1 MKISSDFV
9 LREIAGEY
17 IVIPTGE
24 KALKLNGLITLNE
37 TGVFLWRLLQGG
49 AEEKE
54 LLSALTAEFDVEE
67 EQARADIDDFLGI
80 LEKYKI
86 L

>member
-24 KALKLNGLITLNE
+24 KALKLNGLITINE
-37 TGVFLWRLLQGG
+37 TGVFLWRLLQSG
-49 AEEKE
+49 AEKEE

-67 EQARADIDDFLGI
+67 KQARADIDDFLGV
-80 LEKYKI
+80 LEKYRI

>member
-37 TGVFLWRLLQGG
+37 TGVFLWRLLQSG
-49 AEEKE
+49 ARKEE

-67 EQARADIDDFLGI
+67 EQARADIDDFLGV
-80 LEKYKI
+80 LEKYRI